1 MEQKAGS
8 MENLIF
14 IAVMII
20 VALIAFIFMFQKSDD
35 NGWFIGWFISIVGLC
50 GVGFTA
56 LSFSFTTWSYKASSY
71 KAVVINREFGTKYTA
86 QEIYYASDVI
96 ETIKQMNR
104 QRLEVNGDILKSK

>member
-1 MEQKAGS
+1 
-8 MENLIF
+8 MENLVF
-14 IAVMII
+14 IAVMIV
-20 VALIAFIFMFQKSDD
+20 VALAAFTFLFKKSDD
-35 NGWFIGWFISIVGLC
+35 NGWFVGWLISIVGLC

-56 LSFSFTTWSYKASSY
+56 LTFSFTIWNFKASSY

-86 QEIYYASDVI
+86 QEIYYASDVL